1 MVDGAV
7 AEAAARDAGEAAAE
21 SRLAALRAALT
32 ERRVALTRT
41 TLALRE
47 AAKAL
52 LAEQAEK
59 DMYRPLKDRSVT
71 GPAAKKYANALLALG
86 RAHGFDES
94 LLVGLP
100 SALTKTENKR
110 GPFEHMMLKAFEAQ
124 VSINIAEL
132 DKTLTEGAPA
142 REERAAQVR
151 KVQAAHDATAE
162 AQRAATAEIARAQA
176 ALEEGE
182 VAVRIARRAVSEFP
196 PELQRVRTGL
206 ERAEGRLVALRAG
219 ALAELEDE

>member
-1 MVDGAV
+1 MVDGAA
-7 AEAAARDAGEAAAE
+7 AESAARDAGEAAAE

-32 ERRVALTRT
+32 EMRVALTRA
-41 TLALRE
+41 TLGLRE
-47 AAKAL
+47 AARAL
-52 LAEQAEK
+52 LAEQAEQDRGNASLDEALRKKDELEAAEK

-71 GPAAKKYANALLALG
+71 GPAAKKYANALLTLG
-86 RAHGFDES
+86 RAHGFDEA

-132 DKTLTEGAPA
+132 DKTLTEGAPE

-151 KVQAAHDATAE
+151 KVQAAHDAAAE
-162 AQRAATAEIARAQA
+162 AHRAAGAEIGRAQA

-182 VAVRIARRAVSEFP
+182 VALRIARWAAGEFP
-196 PELQRVRTGL
+196 PELQRVRT
-206 ERAEGRLVALRAG
+206 
-219 ALAELEDE
+219 